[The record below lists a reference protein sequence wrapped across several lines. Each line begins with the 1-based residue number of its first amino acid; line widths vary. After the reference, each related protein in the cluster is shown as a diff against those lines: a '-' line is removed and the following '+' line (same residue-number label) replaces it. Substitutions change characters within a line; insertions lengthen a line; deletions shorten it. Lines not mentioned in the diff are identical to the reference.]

1 MLCAEA
7 FAYDAVGNFTDA
19 EDSDTSGRLAVLGGS
34 VSVAKNGY
42 DNMVSIS
49 IELNHK
55 QQNLPLPKIENS
67 KKSAGD
73 KEAKYGLDDF
83 EKGLL
88 GGLGIAG
95 SSARIAY
102 IIANDATILGVIDDW
117 LLIPLG
123 LGMLSA

>member
-1 MLCAEA
+1 
-7 FAYDAVGNFTDA
+7 
-19 EDSDTSGRLAVLGGS
+19 
-34 VSVAKNGY
+34 
-42 DNMVSIS
+42 
-49 IELNHK
+49 
-55 QQNLPLPKIENS
+55 
-67 KKSAGD
+67 
-73 KEAKYGLDDF
+73 LDDF

-102 IIANDATILGVIDDW
+102 IIANDATILGVIDDL